1 VTSIANSRPE
11 STLSPACS
19 GQAPQQPQA
28 ESRVLL
34 ALSVLDWRAAVRD
47 RYEGAE
53 REAFLEQAITE
64 ARMALDGASIDEI
77 LESRAA

>member
-1 VTSIANSRPE
+1 
-11 STLSPACS
+11 
-19 GQAPQQPQA
+19 
-28 ESRVLL
+28 
-34 ALSVLDWRAAVRD
+34 VLDWRAAVRD

-64 ARMALDGASIDEI
+64 ARMALDGASIDDI